1 MEHDNNLTDG
11 CLMRRQPRSNG
22 PSEPEGGVAVHLSF
36 NLKIFAVAVVVA
48 GAVGWVMPSAQA
60 TTYNLTTDW
69 SDTTNPN
76 GVWTYQRAGV
86 AFASTVSDWSGG
98 GKAWA
103 DLGTSGPG
111 FTPMLLKYDGVLS
124 ESIDALAGDI
134 VGHTNTSDSNAG
146 AGNLSIL
153 FKMPTAGT
161 ASISGKVW
169 DAHTTVDRDQVWQ
182 VLVNG
187 SPLASETVVGDGTN
201 GRSAPDLFALAAI
214 ALAAGD
220 TVELRLF
227 RSGSDNGGLL
237 GMDMTVDVTPSA
249 VPLPAALPL
258 FATILGAAGIAGWR
272 RRRLAAA

>member
-1 MEHDNNLTDG
+1 
-11 CLMRRQPRSNG
+11 
-22 PSEPEGGVAVHLSF
+22 
-36 NLKIFAVAVVVA
+36 
-48 GAVGWVMPSAQA
+48 
-60 TTYNLTTDW
+60 
-69 SDTTNPN
+69 
-76 GVWTYQRAGV
+76 V